1 MGFRL
6 FVPSGEG
13 QYKII
18 PRRPECLG
26 ANATLQYA
34 IIGSTAAAAAYTSL
48 ATRYSHGATAGYA
61 LPRTALFIRSSAKLG
76 ICAGALGAAANW
88 YYNSRFKAVV
98 LSDRSH
104 EVKPWKLYEKTKKL
118 TVDDGALVGAGL
130 GLAASLPAL
139 FMRRLAIPRWT
150 RCFGLANVGACAG
163 ILGAHGYLQ
172 FTGERQKAYKSLE
185 TRLQRRSLEFWHLFW
200 AKQSMARF
208 NPLVQLYIRHN
219 ALWYAQQLPASA
231 FEQAETLDPDPP
243 NDRGTRLA
251 ANSPDS
257 AYEHE
262 DQSYY
267 LPPFDYAEDLK
278 YISVEAT
285 HAKIAEHEAEIAALL
300 KEAEFIL
307 FISAHRQYAY
317 CHLSSADPEERRTRL
332 EELQLLQI
340 TYNKLRSSAEI
351 LQSRLINWR
360 MSLQHKAIV
369 DSPAFPVAPV
379 DAWLPASSHSFTSH
393 DPALTIQELERTQAA
408 LDAEIKS
415 FEASIA
421 DPGYAREKKE
431 RWRAD
436 LEDGRSLLRVADR
449 IVWEFEKM
457 QKGAQR
463 AHEPAAAVGEQQEDG
478 EQVERVQEGQPRAK
492 SDANL
497 EVDKS

>member
-1 MGFRL
+1 
-6 FVPSGEG
+6 V
-13 QYKII
+13 

-26 ANATLQYA
+26 ANATLQYS
-34 IIGSTAAAAAYTSL
+34 IIGSTAAAVAYTSL
-48 ATRYSHGATAGYA
+48 APRYSHGATAGYA
-61 LPRTALFIRSSAKLG
+61 LPRAALFIRSSAKLG

-88 YYNSRFKAVV
+88 YCNSRFKAVV

-139 FMRRLAIPRWT
+139 LMRRLAIPRWT
-150 RCFGLANVGACAG
+150 RCFGLAHMGACAG

-185 TRLQRRSLEFWHLFW
+185 RRSQRRSLEFWHLFW

-219 ALWYAQQLPASA
+219 ALWYAQQLPSSA
-231 FEQAETLDPDPP
+231 FEQVDAPDPDSAD
-243 NDRGTRLA
+243 DRRADLA
-251 ANSPDS
+251 VNSPDS
-257 AYEHE
+257 AYAHE
-262 DQSYY
+262 AESYY

-285 HAKIAEHEAEIAALL
+285 HAKIEEHEAEIAALL
-300 KEAEFIL
+300 QEAEFIL
-307 FISAHRQYAY
+307 FVSAHRQYEY
-317 CHLSSADPEERRTRL
+317 CHLQEADDEERRKRL

-340 TYNKLRSSAEI
+340 TYNKLRSAAEI

-369 DSPAFPVAPV
+369 DSPAFATASV
-379 DAWLPASSHSFTSH
+379 DAWLPQSAHTFKTH
-393 DPALTIQELERTQAA
+393 NPALSIQELERTQAA
-408 LDAEIKS
+408 LDAEIRS

-421 DPGYAREKKE
+421 DPGYTKEKKD
-431 RWRAD
+431 RWRMD
-436 LEDGRSLLRVADR
+436 LEDGRSLLRVADK

-457 QKGAQR
+457 QQAARQQPTR
-463 AHEPAAAVGEQQEDG
+463 EPPASIGEQHVAGDMQA
-478 EQVERVQEGQPRAK
+478 ERVPAERAQAESK
-492 SDANL
+492 AVTKPSDAGL
-497 EVDKS
+497 DVDKP

>member
-13 QYKII
+13 QYKIV

-26 ANATLQYA
+26 ANATLQYS
-34 IIGSTAAAAAYTSL
+34 IVGSTAAAAAYTSL
-48 ATRYSHGATAGYA
+48 VTRYSHGATAGYA

-139 FMRRLAIPRWT
+139 LMRRLAIPRWT

-163 ILGAHGYLQ
+163 ILGVHGYLQ

-185 TRLQRRSLEFWHLFW
+185 RRLQRRSLEFWRLFW

-219 ALWYAQQLPASA
+219 ALWYAQQLPSSA
-231 FEQAETLDPDPP
+231 FEQAETLEPESVDDPGAD
-243 NDRGTRLA
+243 LA

-257 AYEHE
+257 TYAHE

-285 HAKIAEHEAEIAALL
+285 HAKIEEHEAEIAALL

-307 FISAHRQYAY
+307 FVSAHRQYEY
-317 CHLSSADPEERRTRL
+317 CHLQSADDEDRRKRL

-340 TYNKLRSSAEI
+340 TYNKLRSAAEI

-360 MSLQHKAIV
+360 MSLQHKSIV
-369 DSPAFPVAPV
+369 DSPAFATASVH
-379 DAWLPASSHSFTSH
+379 AWLPQSAHTFTAH
-393 DPALTIQELERTQAA
+393 NPALSIQELERTQAA
-408 LDAEIKS
+408 LDAEIRS

-421 DPGYAREKKE
+421 YPGYTKEKKD
-431 RWRAD
+431 RWRMD
-436 LEDGRSLLRVADR
+436 LEDGRSLLRVADK

-457 QKGAQR
+457 QQAARQH
-463 AHEPAAAVGEQQEDG
+463 AHEPARSVRVREQQAGSIQAESKPG
-478 EQVERVQEGQPRAK
+478 AK
-492 SDANL
+492 SKDAGL
-497 EVDKS
+497 DVDKS